1 MHFSRAGGGRSAAD
15 QWAAG
20 RERRR
25 EPDGGNSV
33 QFRAGGAGLPGWTC
47 RSVTVQPA
55 DREHHL
61 HATRLPLE
69 PGAELVHLGAARGRA
84 RTCSSTSP
92 TSANRAD
99 DLILFA
105 NYNQALPN
113 NAAGTIPLQ
122 DRRPIPSFSDITYAF
137 NGGKS
142 RYKALQAK
150 VDWRV
155 SRDVTL
161 LSSLTLS
168 VTKDNGGQS
177 LETANGNNPTP
188 QDFRNMGPDYGL
200 SYYHQPYNSTTS
212 FVWTLPFGH
221 GKRWGS
227 SASGLLDGFI
237 GGWQLAG
244 INSMFAGEPVTF
256 SYTPGA
262 AFVVSGIQ
270 QDFRGANSYRANVS
284 CSNPYAQG
292 GTQTIANWFDKSCV
306 SVPTDPSQPFGNA
319 QRNTV
324 RGPNVLAVRSR
335 GIETRPRR
343 WSGAGRTAGRGLQSS
358 ESHELHDRR
367 TGTAAR
373 TRSARSR
380 RPTIRGS
387 YSSESSCS
395 GRVLGWRRAHSWCR
409 ASHLGTARRAPD
421 ADVDA
426 VAIWLLVA
434 GPCLREDAVDAFR
447 DCDLIADGTRAHRP
461 DVDLAQRLGRRPA
474 IGRLK
479 QPVAVSGGEEG
490 IDGFRA
496 EIGIREIYLL
506 DVLARQ
512 DDVLKHRS
520 PATRHLRG
528 DRRRSGAGP
537 TGERDPLDQA
547 ESAPAR
553 TADTRE

>member
-1 MHFSRAGGGRSAAD
+1 MALIMLRVVLAMLATARPLISSPAFIARDIPGARAPPPSRAASRHGRCEPANWRSPAGPRRQPGKGRMGRQLLAYRRAQPVRRPFEDPCGGAAAPTAQRPRSRQTDLLPAVPGARGEGGPGGSD
-15 QWAAG
+15 GVLHRAFFPHQRQRLVDPFDRRVDHAC
-20 RERRR
+20 RRR
-25 EPDGGNSV
+25 SD
-33 QFRAGGAGLPGWTC
+33 
-47 RSVTVQPA
+47 
-55 DREHHL
+55 
-61 HATRLPLE
+61 
-69 PGAELVHLGAARGRA
+69 
-84 RTCSSTSP
+84 
-92 TSANRAD
+92 
-99 DLILFA
+99 
-105 NYNQALPN
+105 
-113 NAAGTIPLQ
+113 
-122 DRRPIPSFSDITYAF
+122 PSFSDITYAF

-292 GTQTIANWFDKSCV
+292 GTQSISNWFDKSCV

-324 RGPNVLAVRSR
+324 RGPMFWQFDLAASKRVPVGGPAQVELRVEAFNLLNRTNFRSPN
-335 GIETRPRR
+335 GN
-343 WSGAGRTAGRGLQSS
+343 
-358 ESHELHDRR
+358 
-367 TGTAAR
+367 
-373 TRSARSR
+373 RSANAFG
-380 RPTIRGS
+380 TITSTYDPRQLQ
-387 YSSESSCS
+387 
-395 GRVLGWRRAHSWCR
+395 LG
-409 ASHLGTARRAPD
+409 
-421 ADVDA
+421 
-426 VAIWLLVA
+426 IKLLW
-434 GPCLREDAVDAFR
+434 
-447 DCDLIADGTRAHRP
+447 
-461 DVDLAQRLGRRPA
+461 
-474 IGRLK
+474 
-479 QPVAVSGGEEG
+479 
-490 IDGFRA
+490 
-496 EIGIREIYLL
+496 
-506 DVLARQ
+506 
-512 DDVLKHRS
+512 
-520 PATRHLRG
+520 
-528 DRRRSGAGP
+528 
-537 TGERDPLDQA
+537 
-547 ESAPAR
+547 
-553 TADTRE
+553 